1 MEEFSR
7 KCLFIS
13 QDHSKY
19 IYELDQAHILE
30 LFPVFKKAPVF
41 IQNTMSVCES
51 QYVKLSN

>member
-7 KCLFIS
+7 ECLYVS
-13 QDHSKY
+13 QDNSKS
-19 IYELDQAHILE
+19 IYGLEQLHVLE
-30 LFPVFKKAPVF
+30 LISIHIKALAF